1 MKPLTDNAQAI
12 RNHIEAAWKRAD
24 DGAVAQSALTGDP
37 EKRNAYA
44 ATRDAL
50 AEALEQIE
58 KVRR

>member
-12 RNHIEAAWKRAD
+12 RNHIEQAWKLAD
-24 DGAVAQSALTGDP
+24 EGAVAQSGLTGDP
-37 EKRNAYA
+37 EMRNAYA

-50 AEALEQIE
+50 ATALEEIE